1 MYNTPPFS
9 FPREYAMATE
19 YFDIDSLA
27 AYLHLIPAQVLR
39 LADRG
44 KLPGRRVSGQWRFS
58 RAEIHHWLE
67 HRIGLSDEEELVHM
81 EGVLQRSALLSGGP
95 SSGDQP
101 SGERPITLSELL
113 SIDTVAVPLE
123 AKTRSSV
130 IREMANLAARSGAL
144 WDPEKMADALRIR
157 EEMQPTALDIGVAL
171 LHPRRPMPRILEHS
185 FLAMG
190 VTATGIPFGGSHGTL
205 TDVFFLIGADSD
217 QTHLRILTR
226 LSRLVANAETL
237 ADLRAAGDAAS
248 VYHRIVE
255 WDDSIQ

>member
-1 MYNTPPFS
+1 
-9 FPREYAMATE
+9 MATE
-19 YFDIDSLA
+19 DFDIDSLA

-67 HRIGLSDEEELVHM
+67 HRIGLSDEDELVHM
-81 EGVLQRSALLSGGP
+81 EGVLQRSALLSGDP
-95 SSGDQP
+95 S
-101 SGERPITLSELL
+101 SGERPIALSELL
-113 SIDTVAVPLE
+113 SIDTVAVPLK

-130 IREMANLAARSGAL
+130 IREMADLAARSGVL
-144 WDPEKMADALRIR
+144 WDPDKMADALRAR

-190 VTATGIPFGGSHGTL
+190 ITATGIPFGGSHGTL

-217 QTHLRILTR
+217 QTHLRILAR
-226 LSRLVANAETL
+226 LSRLITNVETL
-237 ADLRAAGDAAS
+237 ADLRAAGDSAS
-248 VYHRIVE
+248 VHHRIAE
-255 WDDSIQ
+255 WDASVQ

>member
-1 MYNTPPFS
+1 
-9 FPREYAMATE
+9 MATE
-19 YFDIDSLA
+19 DFDIDSLA
-27 AYLHLIPAQVLR
+27 AYLHLIPSQVLR

-81 EGVLQRSALLSGGP
+81 EGVLQRSAPLSGDPSSGGM

-101 SGERPITLSELL
+101 INLSELL

-130 IREMANLAARSGAL
+130 IREMANLAARSCVL
-144 WDPEKMADALRIR
+144 WDPDKMADALRAR

-190 VTATGIPFGGSHGTL
+190 ITATGIPFGGSHGTL

-237 ADLRAAGDAAS
+237 ADLRAADDAAS
-248 VYHRIVE
+248 VHHRIVQ
-255 WDDSIQ
+255 WDATIQ